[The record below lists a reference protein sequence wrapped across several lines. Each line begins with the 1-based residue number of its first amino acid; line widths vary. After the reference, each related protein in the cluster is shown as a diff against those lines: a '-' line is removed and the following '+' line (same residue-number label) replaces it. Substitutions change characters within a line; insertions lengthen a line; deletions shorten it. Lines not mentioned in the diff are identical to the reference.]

1 MRIAVAE
8 LGRQI
13 SGAKVAIE
21 LNAEMEQEEL

>member
-1 MRIAVAE
+1 MRTAVAE

-21 LNAEMEQEEL
+21 LGTEMEQEQ

>member
-1 MRIAVAE
+1 MRTAVAE

-21 LNAEMEQEEL
+21 LSADVEQEE